1 MRLSISIL
9 VCVVMMSASNINAAA
24 NNSNEP
30 TGVIE
35 TLSTNK
41 TKDSKKV
48 MEFMAGRK
56 LEITVNNSNNK
67 LLVNL
72 TGANETLD
80 WVIFQPKGK
89 VISRISTSTK
99 IDEIKID
106 NLTSGKYVLMIKD
119 AYGRTIF
126 QAFDKA

>member
-1 MRLSISIL
+1 
-9 VCVVMMSASNINAAA
+9 MMSASNINAAA

-119 AYGRTIF
+119 ASGRTIF
-126 QAFDKA
+126 QDFDKA